1 MAIKQQSKNLKYTE
15 AVDMLAPLMFDDDE
29 FDRAEQFKVKKLLR
43 HFLFGLLTTFV
54 LTEALIFG
62 LHYTSYFHALP
73 YFGVAALMISIF
85 ISMPVLYF
93 FVVYPVGLYQSE
105 LEKIH
110 ETLKVTSI
118 AFQSHDAIAI
128 LDNDY
133 IIIRANHAFVEITG
147 FLEREVI
154 GRSIFSLIEDRPTLH
169 NVEDELFNVGRWY
182 GELVNIRKTGERYPI
197 EMAIT
202 RVGGVHKRIAKH
214 VAIFSDITSRK
225 EAEQKIQSLAFYDSL
240 TNLPNR
246 QMLLDRLRFAMLTSG
261 RNKFYGAVIFLDL
274 DHFKELNDSLGH
286 DSGDSLLVEVARR
299 MSDNVR
305 EVDMVSRFG
314 GDEFVILLEHLDPDS
329 TISLQ
334 KASQVAHKVK
344 TAISQPFLLN
354 YLDYYLS
361 ASMGVCLFQGS
372 EVSADEVIRRAD
384 ISMYQSKN
392 TGRDRVSFYDQE
404 MKEQLEKHT
413 LLKSDLHSAIIDNQ
427 IRLYYQVQVND
438 QLEAIGAEILV
449 RWEHPTFGLL
459 PPNQFI
465 PIAEESSSIYELGH
479 WVLDQACKQIM
490 EWAENP
496 LTSHLVLSV
505 NVSHHQFKQPDFVE
519 HVASMVNKYQIDG
532 SKLKL
537 ELTENI
543 DTDNLE
549 LIVKS
554 MHALKQ
560 IKGLTLALDD
570 FGTAYSSLSF
580 LRILPIDEIKID
592 QSFMHEIPEDR
603 NSSLMV
609 KTITD
614 MASNFGFSVIAE
626 GVETLGQLEFLRN
639 NNCHA
644 YQGYLFSKAVPLENF
659 IQLLETKDFL
669 ARIPSVLELR

>member
-1 MAIKQQSKNLKYTE
+1 MATTKMSKNMKYTD

-29 FDRAEQFKVKKLLR
+29 FDRAERFKVT
-43 HFLFGLLTTFV
+43 GLLKRFFLAIIFASV
-54 LTEALIFG
+54 LSELAIYGLKHSAMFHSLIYLGVLNLILF
-62 LHYTSYFHALP
+62 LVLCLP
-73 YFGVAALMISIF
+73 VFYL
-85 ISMPVLYF
+85 LL
-93 FVVYPVGLYQSE
+93 VYPVKRYQAE

-128 LDNDY
+128 LDNEFN
-133 IIIRANHAFVEITG
+133 IIRANHAFVEITG

-154 GRSIFSLIEDRPTLH
+154 GRPIFSIIEDKTKLA
-169 NVEDELFNVGRWY
+169 NLQDELFNAGRWF

-197 EMAIT
+197 EMTIT
-202 RVGGVHKRIAKH
+202 RVGGIHKRVAKH

-246 QMLLDRLRFAMLTSG
+246 QMLLDRLKFAMLTSG
-261 RNKFYGAVIFLDL
+261 RNKFFGAVVFLDL
-274 DHFKELNDSLGH
+274 DHFKELNDTLGH
-286 DSGDSLLVEVARR
+286 DFGDGLLVEVAKR
-299 MSDNVR
+299 MTDSVR

-314 GDEFVILLEHLDPDS
+314 GDEFVILLEHLDHDS

-344 TAISQPFLLN
+344 TAIAEPFLVN

-372 EVSADEVIRRAD
+372 EVSADEIIRRAD

-413 LLKSDLHSAIIDNQ
+413 ILKSDLHSAIIDNQ
-427 IRLYYQVQVND
+427 IKIYYQVQIND
-438 QLEAIGAEILV
+438 RHEAIGAEILV
-449 RWEHPTFGLL
+449 RWEHPNFGLL
-459 PPNQFI
+459 GPNQFI
-465 PIAEESSSIYELGH
+465 PIAEESSSIYDLGH
-479 WVLDQACKQIM
+479 WVLDQACKQIVA
-490 EWAENP
+490 WSDDP

-519 HVASMVNKYQIDG
+519 QVESMIKKYQIDG
-532 SKLKL
+532 AKLKL

-543 DTDNLE
+543 DIDNVE
-549 LIVKS
+549 LVVKS
-554 MHALKQ
+554 MHALKRIQ
-560 IKGLTLALDD
+560 GLTLALDD

-592 QSFMHEIPEDR
+592 QSFMHEIPADP

-614 MASNFGFSVIAE
+614 MASNFGFSVVAE
-626 GVETLGQLEFLRN
+626 GVETNEQLEFLKN
-639 NNCHA
+639 NRCYV
-644 YQGYLFSKAVPLENF
+644 YQGYLFSKPMPLEDF
-659 IQLLETKDFL
+659 YALLESKSYL
-669 ARIPSVLELR
+669 SQLR

>member
-1 MAIKQQSKNLKYTE
+1 MATKQQSKNLKYTE

-29 FDRAEQFKVKKLLR
+29 FDRAEQFKVKSLLKR
-43 HFLFGLLTTFV
+43 FFLGLLFTFA
-54 LTEALIFG
+54 LTELLVFG
-62 LHYTSYFHALP
+62 LHHTALP
-73 YFGVAALMISIF
+73 YNLPYLGGLTLIVAIL
-85 ISMPVLYF
+85 ISMPVLYL
-93 FVVYPVGLYQSE
+93 FVVYPVGRYQTE

-154 GRSIFSLIEDRPTLH
+154 GESIFALIEDRPTLR
-169 NVEDELFNVGRWY
+169 NVEEELFNLGRWF

-197 EMAIT
+197 EMTIT
-202 RVGGVHKRIAKH
+202 RVGGVHKRVAKH

-286 DSGDSLLVEVARR
+286 DSGDSLLMEVSKR

-329 TISLQ
+329 TVSLQ
-334 KASQVAHKVK
+334 KAAQVAHKVK
-344 TAISQPFLLN
+344 TAISEPFLLN

-413 LLKSDLHSAIIDNQ
+413 LLKSDLHSAIIDHQ
-427 IRLYYQVQVND
+427 IKLYYQIQVDD
-438 QLEAIGAEILV
+438 QLESIGAEILV
-449 RWEHPTFGLL
+449 RWEHPTFGLI

-479 WVLDQACKQIM
+479 WVLDQACKQILA
-490 EWAENP
+490 WSENP

-505 NVSHHQFKQPDFVE
+505 NVSHHQFKQADFVE
-519 HVASMVNKYQIDG
+519 QVESMVNKYQIDG

-554 MHALKQ
+554 MHALKR

-592 QSFMHEIPEDR
+592 QSFMHEIPQDL
-603 NSSLMV
+603 NSARMV

-614 MASNFGFSVIAE
+614 MATNFGFSVIAE
-626 GVETLGQLEFLRN
+626 GVETVGQLEFLRN

-644 YQGYLFSKAVPLENF
+644 YQGYLFSKAVPIDDFIALLENK
-659 IQLLETKDFL
+659 EYL
-669 ARIPSVLELR
+669 ARVS

>member
-1 MAIKQQSKNLKYTE
+1 MAIKQKSKNLKYTE
-15 AVDMLAPLMFDDDE
+15 AIEMLGPLIIDDDE
-29 FDRAEQFKVKKLLR
+29 FDRAEQFKAK
-43 HFLFGLLTTFV
+43 GLLKRFLIGLLVTFL
-54 LTEALIFG
+54 LTELLVLG
-62 LHYTSYFHALP
+62 LHQLAFFHGLA
-73 YFGVAALMISIF
+73 YFGGVTLIIAILL
-85 ISMPVLYF
+85 SMPVLYL
-93 FVVYPVGLYQSE
+93 FVVYPVGRYQSE

-128 LDNDY
+128 LDNDF

-154 GRSIFSLIEDRPTLH
+154 GQSIFASIEDRPTLH
-169 NVEDELFNVGRWY
+169 NVEEELFNGGRWF

-197 EMAIT
+197 EMTIT
-202 RVGGVHKRIAKH
+202 RVGAVHKRVAKH
-214 VAIFSDITSRK
+214 VAIISDITSRK

-246 QMLLDRLRFAMLTSG
+246 QMLLDRLRFSMLTSG
-261 RNKFYGAVIFLDL
+261 RNKFYGAVIFVDL

-286 DSGDSLLVEVARR
+286 DSGDALLIEVSKR

-314 GDEFVILLEHLDPDS
+314 GDEFVILLEHLDTDS

-334 KASQVAHKVK
+334 KAAQVAHKVK
-344 TAISQPFLLN
+344 MAISEPFLLN

-372 EVSADEVIRRAD
+372 EISADEIIRRAD

-413 LLKSDLHSAIIDNQ
+413 ILKSDLHSAIIDHQ
-427 IRLYYQVQVND
+427 IKMYYQIQVND
-438 QLEAIGAEILV
+438 HLEPIGAEILV

-459 PPNQFI
+459 TPNQFI
-465 PIAEESSSIYELGH
+465 PIAEESSSIYELGR
-479 WVLDQACKQIM
+479 WVLDQACKQVM
-490 EWAENP
+490 AWSEDP
-496 LTSHLVLSV
+496 LTNQLVLSV
-505 NVSHHQFKQPDFVE
+505 NVSHHQFKQHDFVE
-519 HVASMVNKYQIDG
+519 QVESMVNKYQIDG
-532 SKLKL
+532 SKIKL

-543 DTDNLE
+543 DIDNIE
-549 LIVKS
+549 LIVRS
-554 MHALKQ
+554 MHALKR
-560 IKGLTLALDD
+560 INGLKLALDD

-603 NSSLMV
+603 NSALMV
-609 KTITD
+609 KTIAD

-626 GVETLGQLEFLRN
+626 GVETIGQLEFLKN

-644 YQGYLFSKAVPLENF
+644 YQGYLFSKAVPLDEF
-659 IQLLETKDFL
+659 IQLLKSKEYL
-669 ARIPSVLELR
+669 AKFT

>member
-1 MAIKQQSKNLKYTE
+1 MAIKQKNNNLKYSE
-15 AVDMLAPLMFDDDE
+15 AVEMLAPLMFDDDE
-29 FDRAEQFKVKKLLR
+29 FDRAEQFKVTRLFKRFLLAI
-43 HFLFGLLTTFV
+43 GV
-54 LTEALIFG
+54 VIALSGAVIFG
-62 LHYTSYFHALP
+62 LQHTVLFHAITYL
-73 YFGVAALMISIF
+73 GVANLIVF
-85 ISMPVLYF
+85 IILCLPVFYF
-93 FVVYPVGLYQSE
+93 FLVYPIKRYQTE

-128 LDNDY
+128 LDNEFT
-133 IIIRANHAFVEITG
+133 IIRANHAFVEITG

-154 GRSIFSLIEDRPTLH
+154 GEAIFSIIEDKTKLA
-169 NVEDELFNVGRWY
+169 NLQDELFNVGRWF

-197 EMAIT
+197 EMTIT
-202 RVGGVHKRIAKH
+202 RVGGIHKRVAKH

-246 QMLLDRLRFAMLTSG
+246 QMLLDRLKFAMLTSG
-261 RNKFYGAVIFLDL
+261 RNKFYGAVVFLDL
-274 DHFKELNDSLGH
+274 DHFKELNDTLGH
-286 DSGDSLLVEVARR
+286 DFGDSLLVEVAKR
-299 MSDNVR
+299 MTSSVR

-314 GDEFVILLEHLDPDS
+314 GDEFVILLEHLDHDS

-344 TAISQPFLLN
+344 TAIAEPFLVN

-372 EVSADEVIRRAD
+372 EVSADEIIRRAD

-413 LLKSDLHSAIIDNQ
+413 ILKSDLHSAIIDNQ
-427 IRLYYQVQVND
+427 IKVYYQIQIND
-438 QLEAIGAEILV
+438 QHEPVGAEILV
-449 RWEHPTFGLL
+449 RWDHPEFGLL
-459 PPNQFI
+459 GPNQFI
-465 PIAEESSSIYELGH
+465 PIAEESSSIYDLGH
-479 WVLDQACKQIM
+479 WVLDQACKQIVSWSEDPM
-490 EWAENP
+490 TKN
-496 LTSHLVLSV
+496 LVLSV

-519 HVASMVNKYQIDG
+519 QVESMIKKYQIDG
-532 SKLKL
+532 AKLKL

-543 DTDNLE
+543 DIDNVE
-549 LIVKS
+549 LVVRS
-554 MHALKQ
+554 MHALKK
-560 IKGLTLALDD
+560 IHGLTLALDD

-592 QSFMHEIPEDR
+592 QSFMHEIPADP

-609 KTITD
+609 KTIMD
-614 MASNFGFSVIAE
+614 MASNFGFSVVAE
-626 GVETLGQLEFLRN
+626 GVETNEQLEFLKHN
-639 NNCHA
+639 GCA
-644 YQGYLFSKAVPLENF
+644 VYQGYLFSKPMPLEDF
-659 IQLLETKDFL
+659 HAILESKTYLSQL
-669 ARIPSVLELR
+669 R

>member
-1 MAIKQQSKNLKYTE
+1 MAIKQKNNDLKYSD
-15 AVDMLAPLMFDDDE
+15 AVEMLAPLMFDDDE
-29 FDRAEQFKVKKLLR
+29 FDRAEQFKVTSLFKR
-43 HFLFGLLTTFV
+43 FLFAIV
-54 LTEALIFG
+54 LTIGLSEAAVFG
-62 LHYTSYFHALP
+62 LQRTTLFHAITYL
-73 YFGVAALMISIF
+73 GLANLIIF
-85 ISMPVLYF
+85 IILCLPVFYF
-93 FVVYPVGLYQSE
+93 ILVYPIKRYQAE

-128 LDNDY
+128 LDNEFN
-133 IIIRANHAFVEITG
+133 IIRANHAFVEITG

-154 GRSIFSLIEDRPTLH
+154 GRAIFSIIEDKTKLA
-169 NVEDELFNVGRWY
+169 NLQDELFNVGRWF

-197 EMAIT
+197 EMTIT
-202 RVGGVHKRIAKH
+202 RVGGIHKRVAKH

-246 QMLLDRLRFAMLTSG
+246 QMLLDRLKFAMLTSG
-261 RNKFYGAVIFLDL
+261 RNKFYGAVVFLDL
-274 DHFKELNDSLGH
+274 DHFKELNDTLGH
-286 DSGDSLLVEVARR
+286 DFGDSLLVEVAKR
-299 MSDNVR
+299 MTDSVR

-314 GDEFVILLEHLDPDS
+314 GDEFVILLEHLDHDS

-344 TAISQPFLLN
+344 TAIAEPFLVN

-372 EVSADEVIRRAD
+372 EVSADEIIRRAD

-413 LLKSDLHSAIIDNQ
+413 ILKSDLHSAIIDNQ
-427 IRLYYQVQVND
+427 IKVYYQIQIND
-438 QLEAIGAEILV
+438 RHEPVGAEILV
-449 RWEHPTFGLL
+449 RWDHPSFGLL
-459 PPNQFI
+459 GPNQFI
-465 PIAEESSSIYELGH
+465 PIAEESSSIYDLGH
-479 WVLDQACKQIM
+479 WVLDQACKQIVA
-490 EWAENP
+490 WADNP
-496 LTSHLVLSV
+496 LTKDLVLSV
-505 NVSHHQFKQPDFVE
+505 NISHHQFKQPDFVE
-519 HVASMVNKYQIDG
+519 QVESMIKKYQIDG
-532 SKLKL
+532 AKLKL

-543 DTDNLE
+543 DIDNVE
-549 LIVKS
+549 LVVKS
-554 MHALKQ
+554 MHALKK
-560 IKGLTLALDD
+560 IHGLTLALDD

-592 QSFMHEIPEDR
+592 QSFMHEIPADP

-614 MASNFGFSVIAE
+614 MASNFGFSVVAE
-626 GVETLGQLEFLRN
+626 GVETNEQLEFLKKNR
-639 NNCHA
+639 CYV
-644 YQGYLFSKAVPLENF
+644 YQGYLFSKPIPLDDFHAMLESKEYLA
-659 IQLLETKDFL
+659 QL
-669 ARIPSVLELR
+669 R

>member
-1 MAIKQQSKNLKYTE
+1 MAIKQKNNDLKYSE
-15 AVDMLAPLMFDDDE
+15 AVEMLAPLMFDDDE
-29 FDRAEQFKVKKLLR
+29 FDRAEQFKVTRLFKRFLLSI
-43 HFLFGLLTTFV
+43 LVAIALSGGAVFGLQHTV
-54 LTEALIFG
+54 L
-62 LHYTSYFHALP
+62 FHAIAYL
-73 YFGVAALMISIF
+73 GVANLIVF
-85 ISMPVLYF
+85 IILCLPVFYF
-93 FVVYPVGLYQSE
+93 FLVYPIKRYQAE

-128 LDNDY
+128 LDNEFN
-133 IIIRANHAFVEITG
+133 IIRANHAFVEITG

-154 GRSIFSLIEDRPTLH
+154 GQAIFAIIEDKTKLA
-169 NVEDELFNVGRWY
+169 NLQDELFNVGRWF

-197 EMAIT
+197 EMTIT
-202 RVGGVHKRIAKH
+202 RVGGIHKRVAKH

-246 QMLLDRLRFAMLTSG
+246 QMLLDRLKFAMLTSG
-261 RNKFYGAVIFLDL
+261 RNKFYGAVVFLDL
-274 DHFKELNDSLGH
+274 DHFKELNDTLGH
-286 DSGDSLLVEVARR
+286 DFGDSLLVEVAKR
-299 MSDNVR
+299 MTNSVR

-314 GDEFVILLEHLDPDS
+314 GDEFVILLEHLDHDS

-344 TAISQPFLLN
+344 TAIAEPFLVN

-372 EVSADEVIRRAD
+372 EVSADEIIRRAD

-413 LLKSDLHSAIIDNQ
+413 ILKSDLHSAIIDNQ
-427 IRLYYQVQVND
+427 IKIYYQIQINERHEPV
-438 QLEAIGAEILV
+438 GAEILV
-449 RWEHPTFGLL
+449 RWDHPVFGLL
-459 PPNQFI
+459 GPNQFI
-465 PIAEESSSIYELGH
+465 PIAEESSSIYDLGH
-479 WVLDQACKQIM
+479 WVLDQACKQIVA
-490 EWAENP
+490 WSDDP
-496 LTSHLVLSV
+496 LTRDLVLSV

-519 HVASMVNKYQIDG
+519 QVESMINKYQIDG
-532 SKLKL
+532 AKLKL

-543 DTDNLE
+543 DIDNVE
-549 LIVKS
+549 LVVRS
-554 MHALKQ
+554 MHALKK
-560 IKGLTLALDD
+560 INGLTLALDD

-592 QSFMHEIPEDR
+592 QSFMHEIPADP

-614 MASNFGFSVIAE
+614 MASNFGFSVVAE
-626 GVETLGQLEFLRN
+626 GVETNEQLEFLKN
-639 NNCHA
+639 NRCFV
-644 YQGYLFSKAVPLENF
+644 YQGYLFSKPMPLENF
-659 IQLLETKDFL
+659 YTLLQTKEYLSQL
-669 ARIPSVLELR
+669 R